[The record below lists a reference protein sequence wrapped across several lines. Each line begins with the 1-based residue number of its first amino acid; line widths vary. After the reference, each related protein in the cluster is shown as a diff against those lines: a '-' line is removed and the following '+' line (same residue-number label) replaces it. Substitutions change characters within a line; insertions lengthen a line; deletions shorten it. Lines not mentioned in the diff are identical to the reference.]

1 MKRDHM
7 QVLKTLYDAGQIS
20 RQAMKSIRGQI
31 LGMRND
37 REREDY
43 LRLII
48 KRSKDKLVVPAQFY
62 PIFKAI
68 AELEESHD

>member
-20 RQAMKSIRGQI
+20 RQTMKSIRGQI

-68 AELEESHD
+68 ADKVL